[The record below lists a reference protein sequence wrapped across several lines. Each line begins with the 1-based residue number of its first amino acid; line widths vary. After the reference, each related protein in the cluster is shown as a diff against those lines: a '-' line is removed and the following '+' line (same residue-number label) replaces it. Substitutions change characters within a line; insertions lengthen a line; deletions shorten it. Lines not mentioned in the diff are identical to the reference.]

1 MPESESTAE
10 RFGLYLPRILQQH
23 LVDHPD
29 ERWWT
34 VDGSVAFVDISGFTK
49 LSERLARKG
58 REGSEQ
64 ITEVIGSSFEAILA
78 VAYDNG
84 ASLLKFG
91 GDALLLWFQDADHA
105 TRACRAAIRM
115 RRVLRDVGRIDIPGA
130 RVTLRMS
137 QGVHSGTF
145 HFFAVG
151 SSHVELL
158 PMGPAWSRVVTMEH
172 EASAGQILVS
182 PETAATLPARC
193 LGKAK
198 GPGVLLS
205 REPAGATEKLPLVPR
220 PQISTATLAHCLSP
234 AIRTH
239 ISGGGG
245 GSEHRPVT
253 IAFIRIEGTD
263 ALIERAG
270 PEAAA
275 EALHRLV
282 GAVEEATEEQGIA
295 LLSSD
300 VDVDGGKLILTAGA
314 PGSTGDDEERML
326 LALRAIVDANVPV
339 SIRIGVNRGAVFAGD
354 IGPFYRRTYTVMGD
368 AVNLAARLMAKA
380 EPGRIYATADV
391 LDRSNTLFATTEL
404 APFAVKGKAQP
415 IRAWAVGDAVGSRSR
430 LGALQRLPLIGR
442 DAELAVLR
450 EALEAARAGHGCLV
464 DITGEA
470 GIGKTRLL
478 EALREEAAGFR
489 HHHAVCE
496 AYTASTP
503 YAVWQELLREL
514 LGFGR
519 DDPDEAVAQK
529 LRALVAKDLPQL
541 QPWLPLLAI
550 AFGLEFPA
558 TPEVEMLAE
567 KNRRTK
573 LHETVAAFLAAVAP
587 GPGLFLIENAHH
599 MDLASAELLA
609 HIAGALGE
617 RPWVFGVA
625 RRPGA
630 APIAP
635 AAPGAVR
642 MDLKPLDDEQTL
654 RMAQQASEQ
663 DPLPL
668 HVLKTV
674 ASRSGGNPQFLRDL
688 LRAAIATGGTGGLP
702 DSAEAATMARIDA
715 LAPDDRT
722 LLRHAAVFG
731 LTFHP
736 RMLDWLDLE
745 GQRLRLDAGAAARL
759 QEFFDA
765 EGDGY
770 LRFRRSLL
778 RDAAYEGLPYKLR
791 RRLHSAVAAR
801 MERELE
807 QPEDE
812 AGILSLH
819 HLAAGEYRPAWRY
832 ATVAARRALGAY
844 AFVEAAGM
852 YTRAIDAGRRLP
864 ELEKRELAVAHEA
877 LADCLYRAGEFDKA
891 ADTYASA
898 RRLVAGSPLP
908 ESELLLKQ
916 SKLDEKRGKYAQ
928 ALRWAA
934 RSGKAVQG
942 VTGAESAR
950 QSARSSA
957 WYANVLQAE
966 GRSADA
972 MRWAETRHRRGR
984 VRRRS
989 GSAGRRVLR
998 DGLGLRR
1005 ARQGGRGAVPAA
1017 RAGGLPPLGQP
1028 AAAGGPA
1035 VESRRHLPVGGALG
1049 RGAGLLRARPRGVR
1063 KARQHAGRDAGA
1075 DEPGRNPLR
1084 PRGTGRGAGAAA
1096 GNAAAVAGLPLP
1108 LPAGRMPVAA
1118 GPRIAARR
1126 PHRRG
1131 DRAPH

>member
-1 MPESESTAE
+1 
-10 RFGLYLPRILQQH
+10 
-23 LVDHPD
+23 
-29 ERWWT
+29 
-34 VDGSVAFVDISGFTK
+34 
-49 LSERLARKG
+49 
-58 REGSEQ
+58 
-64 ITEVIGSSFEAILA
+64 
-78 VAYDNG
+78 
-84 ASLLKFG
+84 
-91 GDALLLWFQDADHA
+91 
-105 TRACRAAIRM
+105 
-115 RRVLRDVGRIDIPGA
+115 
-130 RVTLRMS
+130 
-137 QGVHSGTF
+137 
-145 HFFAVG
+145 
-151 SSHVELL
+151 
-158 PMGPAWSRVVTMEH
+158 
-172 EASAGQILVS
+172 
-182 PETAATLPARC
+182 
-193 LGKAK
+193 
-198 GPGVLLS
+198 
-205 REPAGATEKLPLVPR
+205 
-220 PQISTATLAHCLSP
+220 
-234 AIRTH
+234 
-239 ISGGGG
+239 
-245 GSEHRPVT
+245 
-253 IAFIRIEGTD
+253 
-263 ALIERAG
+263 
-270 PEAAA
+270 
-275 EALHRLV
+275 
-282 GAVEEATEEQGIA
+282 
-295 LLSSD
+295 
-300 VDVDGGKLILTAGA
+300 
-314 PGSTGDDEERML
+314 ML
-326 LALRAIVDANVPV
+326 
-339 SIRIGVNRGAVFAGD
+339 
-354 IGPFYRRTYTVMGD
+354 
-368 AVNLAARLMAKA
+368 
-380 EPGRIYATADV
+380 
-391 LDRSNTLFATTEL
+391 
-404 APFAVKGKAQP
+404 
-415 IRAWAVGDAVGSRSR
+415 
-430 LGALQRLPLIGR
+430 
-442 DAELAVLR
+442 
-450 EALEAARAGHGCLV
+450 
-464 DITGEA
+464 
-470 GIGKTRLL
+470 
-478 EALREEAAGFR
+478 
-489 HHHAVCE
+489 HHAVCE

-529 LRALVAKDLPQL
+529 LRALVAKDLRQL

-609 HIAGALGE
+609 HIAGTLGE

-642 MDLKPLDDEQTL
+642 IDLKPLGEADAL

-715 LAPDDRT
+715 LAPDDRA

-791 RRLHSAVAAR
+791 RRLHGAVAAR
-801 MERELE
+801 MEEELE

-972 MRWAETRHRRGR
+972 MRWAKRAIAEAESADDPEALGAACFVMGWAYGALGKEGAEPFLQRALEAY
-984 VRRRS
+984 RRS
-989 GSAGRRVLR
+989 GNLLRQAGLLSNLGVICQWEGRWDEALDYYERGRAGSEKLGNTLDATLARMNLAEILSDRGELDEAQALLLETLPLWRASRYRYLLGGCLWLLGRVSLRAGRIDEAIARLTEARTHFQHVKREEEVLDVDAR
-998 DGLGLRR
+998 LAECSLFNGDGEAGLAAVNDALDR
-1005 ARQGGRGAVPAA
+1005 ARASKAGTKAISLLERVRGHALLQQGDYAGARQALEAGLAAA
-1017 RAGGLPPLGQP
+1017 RARNDLQETTLTLCSLIEAHRREGRAPPAEVVAESEALVARLKIRVLPPIP
-1028 AAAGGPA
+1028 P
-1035 VESRRHLPVGGALG
+1035 P
-1049 RGAGLLRARPRGVR
+1049 
-1063 KARQHAGRDAGA
+1063 ARQAMA
-1075 DEPGRNPLR
+1075 
-1084 PRGTGRGAGAAA
+1084 
-1096 GNAAAVAGLPLP
+1096 
-1108 LPAGRMPVAA
+1108 
-1118 GPRIAARR
+1118 
-1126 PHRRG
+1126 
-1131 DRAPH
+1131 